1 MKKILFI
8 TLLSTVLLSACKNN
22 GDGASNISNGKD
34 TSLKYFGDT
43 ITMDGTIKADQ
54 LNDSMKGKDSLKIKL
69 EGKIESVCQ
78 KKGCWMKMNIGS
90 DKEMMVRF
98 KDYGFFVPKDISGK
112 EAVIDGVAFCDTVSI
127 ADRKHYAED
136 AGKSKEEIENITTP
150 EVNIGFEARGVII
163 KK

>member
-1 MKKILFI
+1 MNRILFI
-8 TLLSTVLLSACKNN
+8 TLLSTALLSACKNN
-22 GDGASNISNGKD
+22 GDSSADKSNGKD
-34 TSLKYFGDT
+34 TTLKYFGDT
-43 ITMDGTIKADQ
+43 ISMDGAIKADQ
-54 LNDSMKGKDSLKIKL
+54 LTATMKGKDSLKIKL
-69 EGKIESVCQ
+69 AGKIEAVCQ

-98 KDYGFFVPKDISGK
+98 KDYAFFVPKDISGK
-112 EAVIDGVAFCDTVSI
+112 EAFIDGVAFCDTVSI

-136 AGKSKEEIENITTP
+136 AGKSKEEIENITAP